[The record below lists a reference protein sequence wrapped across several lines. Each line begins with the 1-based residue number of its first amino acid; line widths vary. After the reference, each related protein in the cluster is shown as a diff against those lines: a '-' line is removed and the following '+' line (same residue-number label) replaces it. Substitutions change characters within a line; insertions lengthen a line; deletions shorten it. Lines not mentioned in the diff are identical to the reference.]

1 MAVIKPFKAY
11 RPTPELVDK
20 VAALPYDVMNSDEAR
35 DMVKDNPYSF
45 LHVDKAEID
54 LPADVDHYSD
64 EVYAQAAK
72 NIRTMIADGIY
83 VHDDKPCFYIYK
95 LVMDGREQA
104 GLVAS
109 STVDDYVNN
118 VIKKHEL
125 TRAAKEEDRIR
136 HVDETDFHTGP
147 IYLTYPDL
155 PKVNEVV
162 NQWMHKE
169 PVYDFTADDGIRHVV
184 WVIDDEETIKTLVEQ
199 FAGLESTYIADGHH
213 RSASAAKVGLRRR
226 ERAGVTEDDG
236 EEYNNFLSVLFP
248 ASQLKIFDYNRVVK
262 DLNGLSSEEFLAKV
276 AEAGFAVEK
285 VDGGEPYRPAGRHEF
300 GMFLDGQWYKLTF
313 DQSKIDEDDPIKR
326 LDVDLLQKNLLE
338 PILGIGDPRTDER
351 IDFVGGI
358 RGLKAL
364 ERRTENDMKVAFSM
378 NPTSMQDLFDI
389 ADSGNIMPPK
399 STWFEPKMRSGIFLH
414 SLTEK

>member
-1 MAVIKPFKAY
+1 MVTIKPFKAY
-11 RPTPELVDK
+11 RPTPELAEK

-35 DMVKDNPYSF
+35 DMVKDNPFSF

-54 LPADVDHYSD
+54 LPESVDHYSD
-64 EVYAQAAK
+64 EVYAKAK
-72 NIRTMIADGIY
+72 ANIATMIAEGTYI
-83 VHDDKPCFYIYK
+83 HDDKPCFYIYR
-95 LVMDGREQA
+95 LVMDGRAQD

-109 STVDDYVNN
+109 SSVDDYVNN

-136 HVDETDFHTGP
+136 HVDTTDYHTGP
-147 IYLTYPDL
+147 IYLTYPD
-155 PKVNEVV
+155 VAEINEIVED
-162 NQWMHKE
+162 WKKKT
-169 PVYDFTADDGIRHVV
+169 PVYDFTADDGIQHVV
-184 WVIDDEETIKTLVEQ
+184 WVIDCEDVVAKLTEL
-199 FAGLESTYIADGHH
+199 FAKLPATYIADGHH

-226 ERAGVTEDDG
+226 EREGVEGDNG

-248 ASQLKIFDYNRVVK
+248 ASQLKIYDYNRVVK
-262 DLNGLSSEEFLAKV
+262 DLNGLSADEFMAKV
-276 AEAGFAVEK
+276 EAAGFAISTFE
-285 VDGGEPYRPAGRHEF
+285 GEGQYRPEDRHMF
-300 GMFLDGQWYKLTF
+300 GMFLDGTWYKLVF
-313 DQSKIDEDDPIKR
+313 DQSKVNEDDPIAR

-338 PILGIGDPRTDER
+338 PILGIGDPRVDER

-358 RGLKAL
+358 RGLAEL
-364 ERRTENDMKVAFSM
+364 ERRCATDMVVAFAM

>member
-1 MAVIKPFKAY
+1 MVTIKPFRAY
-11 RPTPELVDK
+11 RPTPVLAEK
-20 VAALPYDVMNSDEAR
+20 VAALPYDVMNTEEAR
-35 DMVKDNPYSF
+35 EMVVGNPYSF

-54 LPADVDHYSD
+54 LPADVDHYSAQ
-64 EVYAQAAK
+64 VYEKAK
-72 NIRTMIADGIY
+72 ANIAKMIAEGTYI
-83 VHDDKPCFYIYK
+83 HDESPCFYIYR
-95 LVMDGREQA
+95 LVMDGRAQD

-109 STVDDYVNN
+109 SSVDDYVNN

-136 HVDETDFHTGP
+136 HVDTTDFHTGP
-147 IYLTYPDL
+147 IYLTYPDVSEINTIVEAE
-155 PKVNEVV
+155 KKN
-162 NQWMHKE
+162 E
-169 PVYDFTADDGIRHVV
+169 PVYDFTADDGIQHVV
-184 WVIDDEETIKTLVEQ
+184 WVIDDVATVEKLTGL
-199 FAGLESTYIADGHH
+199 FAKLPATYIADGHH

-226 ERAGVTEDDG
+226 ERAGVQGDDG
-236 EEYNNFLSVLFP
+236 EEYNQFLSVLFP
-248 ASQLKIFDYNRVVK
+248 ASQLKVYDYNRVVK

-276 AEAGFAVEK
+276 EAAGFTIEK
-285 VDGGEPYRPAGRHEF
+285 FDGEGQYRPEGRHMF

-313 DQSKIDEDDPIKR
+313 DQAKVNEDDPIAR

-338 PILGIGDPRTDER
+338 PILGIGDPRVDER
-351 IDFVGGI
+351 IDFIGGI
-358 RGLKAL
+358 RGLAEL
-364 ERRTENDMKVAFSM
+364 ERRCATDMKVAFAM

>member
-11 RPTPELVDK
+11 RPTPELVSK

-35 DMVKDNPYSF
+35 EMVKDNPYSF

-54 LPADVDHYSD
+54 LPVETDHYSD
-64 EVYAQAAK
+64 EVYEKAAS
-72 NIRTMIADGIY
+72 NVRQMIADGVL
-83 VHDDKPCFYIYK
+83 VHDEKPCLYIYK
-95 LVMDGREQA
+95 LVMDGRAQA

-109 STVDDYVNN
+109 SSVDDYVND

-136 HVDETDFHTGP
+136 HVDVTDFHTGP
-147 IYLTYPDL
+147 IYLTYPDVTEVNTI
-155 PKVNEVV
+155 VNE
-162 NQWMHKE
+162 WMTKQ
-169 PVYDFTADDGIRHVV
+169 PVYDFTADDGIQHVV
-184 WVIDDEETIKTLVEQ
+184 WVIDDEKTIQTLVDA
-199 FAGLESTYIADGHH
+199 FAELPATYIADGHH

-226 ERAGVTEDDG
+226 ERAGVEGDDG
-236 EEYNNFLSVLFP
+236 EEYNQFLSVLFP

-262 DLNGLSSEEFLAKV
+262 DLHGLSSEEFLAKV
-276 AEAGFAVEK
+276 ADAGFTVEK
-285 VDGGEPYRPAGRHEF
+285 FEGEGQYRPEGRHQF

-313 DQSKIDEDDPIKR
+313 DQAKVNEDDPIAR

-358 RGLKAL
+358 RGLAEL
-364 ERRTENDMKVAFSM
+364 ERRCSTDMKVAFAM
-378 NPTSMQDLFDI
+378 HPTSMQDLFDI